1 MKTKDIRNFLLMWSF
16 IAFAFFVFYFVKYRD
31 IKLFILLISII
42 LFACIFLP
50 KKLHSIFIYP
60 FYRGWILLGEG
71 IGFCT
76 SRLILFLLFFLI
88 FTPIALFF
96 RLIKRDCLNQ
106 KWSNESSYFITR
118 DSKPQSMKNQF

>member
-1 MKTKDIRNFLLMWSF
+1 MWSF

-31 IKLFILLISII
+31 AKLFILLISIS
-42 LFACIFLP
+42 LFLCIFLP
-50 KKLHSIFIYP
+50 KNLLLFIYP
-60 FYRGWILLGEG
+60 LYRGWILLGEG

-76 SRLILFLLFFLI
+76 SRFILVFLFFVI

-96 RLIKRDCLNQ
+96 KLIKRDCLNQ
-106 KWSNESSYFITR
+106 KWSEESSYFINR